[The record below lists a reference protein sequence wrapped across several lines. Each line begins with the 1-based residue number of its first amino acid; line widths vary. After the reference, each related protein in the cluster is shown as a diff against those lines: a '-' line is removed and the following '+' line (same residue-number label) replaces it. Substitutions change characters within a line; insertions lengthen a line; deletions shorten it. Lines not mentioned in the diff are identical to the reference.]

1 MFQRER
7 IDGMLTLQDLT
18 LLNQGLFSD
27 KTLFAILLSI
37 KLKCL
42 GILMISLMTEL

>member
-1 MFQRER
+1 
-7 IDGMLTLQDLT
+7 MLTLQDHTVLK
-18 LLNQGLFSD
+18 QGVLSE
-27 KTLFAILLSI
+27 KTLFTILLSI